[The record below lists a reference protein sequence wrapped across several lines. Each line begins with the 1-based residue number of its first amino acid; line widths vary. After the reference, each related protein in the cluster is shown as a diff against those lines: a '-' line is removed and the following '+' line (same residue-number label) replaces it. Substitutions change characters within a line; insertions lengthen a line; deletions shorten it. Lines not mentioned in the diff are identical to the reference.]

1 MNPLLKKIEKHIDIK
16 RKYKEEIEGD
26 HNNASVMMHLNTKQ
40 KQILAKVNF
49 LNRAELFMSESYIF
63 QLQGNANKKT
73 RK

>member
-1 MNPLLKKIEKHIDIK
+1 MNPLLKKSEKHIDIK
-16 RKYKEEIEGD
+16 RKYKEEMEGD
-26 HNNASVMMHLNTKQ
+26 HNNTSVMMHLNTKK

-49 LNRAELFMSESYIF
+49 LNRAESLMSESYIF